1 MENFGEDIDFW
12 ATFNEPISIY
22 VGYARGFFAP
32 GLTDEEYARQSL
44 HNLLV
49 CHGETVKLFR
59 SMEFRKSKIGIVM
72 DVWKHYPARPG
83 NKEDEECC
91 IFNNEI
97 EGYGMFL
104 NPLFLGKYSDAYMS
118 YMESRDMVPHME
130 EGDMECIHQK
140 LDFYGLNF
148 YNGLIDHAEEIREK
162 EKKEIIRIG
171 QSRIQK
177 SCMMSFIC
185 L

>member
-1 MENFGEDIDFW
+1 MLLENFGEDIDFW

-32 GLTDEEYARQSL
+32 GLTDEEYAGQSL

-130 EGDMECIHQK
+130 EGDMECIH
-140 LDFYGLNF
+140 
-148 YNGLIDHAEEIREK
+148 
-162 EKKEIIRIG
+162 
-171 QSRIQK
+171 
-177 SCMMSFIC
+177 
-185 L
+185 